1 MRSILKTEYIY
12 RQKLKTFQQANE
24 LIDEYSHFYNHERLQ
39 SLIFSFYPLQIS
51 FLYCLHNRGRFSS
64 RRLLLMVAQNGIV
77 LQRLGRSV
85 GGAVAVPVLRDGV
98 QRLDA
103 ADELVLVV
111 PDRKSVV

>member
-51 FLYCLHNRGRFSS
+51 FCTVYTIGGGS
-64 RRLLLMVAQNGIV
+64 V
-77 LQRLGRSV
+77 V
-85 GGAVAVPVLRDGV
+85 GG
-98 QRLDA
+98 
-103 ADELVLVV
+103 
-111 PDRKSVV
+111 SS